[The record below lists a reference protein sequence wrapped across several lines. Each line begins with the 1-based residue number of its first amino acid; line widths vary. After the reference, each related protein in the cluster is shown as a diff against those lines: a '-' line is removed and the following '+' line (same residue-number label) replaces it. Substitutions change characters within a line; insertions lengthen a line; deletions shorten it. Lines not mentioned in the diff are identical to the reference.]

1 MNDKREKKITPSYED
16 DIEELTSL
24 VDEIGKDDLPVDL
37 LEGKVKRAAE
47 LIRSLRERLSATE
60 TAVKEVLE
68 DLKE

>member
-68 DLKE
+68 ELKE